1 MAENKG
7 LGIDNLGS
15 VDWLNDNSAPTPQA
29 EETQTEQATEA
40 TEPVAET
47 AEVEAGEPTTEAPT
61 EETNDAPEAEV
72 EETVE
77 EVVDEPA
84 APVADSAQ
92 ADDAGM
98 FATLGAKL
106 GYEIEGDFSE
116 DYDGLANYTN
126 AVGQQ
131 IANEQLEKIFAA
143 MPDVQEYFNY
153 RANNG
158 DPIKYFEAQ
167 RAELDYTNLN
177 IDDNV
182 AVQKRVVIDALAQQG
197 FADEDV
203 TRMVESYEDAGIL
216 KDNASIYLNQ
226 LQRNQSTQ
234 KERLLAQ
241 QQEQAAQQRQEAE
254 AYWNNVQQT
263 INAGNLKGM
272 SIPTRQRGKFYEWMT
287 NPVAESGATQRD
299 IDRQNID
306 QETALAVEYLLY
318 QGFDL
323 KKLASNAA
331 STQKVSSLKSKLTA
345 SPSAGSRMKSRT
357 KSGTTKANTI
367 PSLKDLL

>member
-47 AEVEAGEPTTEAPT
+47 TEEQAAEPTTEVPT
-61 EETNDAPEAEV
+61 EDTDDTNEEADAS
-72 EETVE
+72 E
-77 EVVDEPA
+77 EVVAEPA
-84 APVADSAQ
+84 APVANDTAEE
-92 ADDAGM
+92 AGSM
-98 FATLGAKL
+98 FATLGQKL

-116 DYDGLANYTN
+116 DYDGLADYTN

-167 RAELDYTNLN
+167 RAELDYTNMDIN
-177 IDDNV
+177 DNV
-182 AVQKRVVIDALAQQG
+182 AVQKRVVMDALTQQG
-197 FADEDV
+197 FANEDV

-216 KDNASIYLNQ
+216 KDNASIYLQQ
-226 LQRNQSTQ
+226 LQRNQSSS
-234 KERLLAQ
+234 KERLLVQ
-241 QQEQAAQQRQEAE
+241 QQEEAAEQRQQAE
-254 AYWNNVQQT
+254 QYWNNVQQT
-263 INAGNLKGM
+263 IQNGNLKGM

-287 NPVAESGATQRD
+287 NPIDDKGATQRD